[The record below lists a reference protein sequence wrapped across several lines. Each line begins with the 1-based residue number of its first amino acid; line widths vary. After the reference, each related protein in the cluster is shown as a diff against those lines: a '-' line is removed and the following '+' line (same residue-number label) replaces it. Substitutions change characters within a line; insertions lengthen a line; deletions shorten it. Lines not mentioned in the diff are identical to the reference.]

1 MNSPRFAPLV
11 LAALLSQ
18 GCATITS
25 TETQP
30 LSLTT
35 EAADGA
41 QLEKAS
47 CTLRNDKGSWTVQS
61 PGFVPVHRSAED
73 LLVECRK
80 EGYADGVLRAVSR
93 AAAGMFGN
101 IIFGGV
107 IGAAIDHSKGTGYN
121 YPSRLPVRMGA
132 SVMIDRR
139 DEPDTA
145 AGSDAGAAGLN
156 SGSSAV
162 GGTAQSGERVG
173 R

>member
-1 MNSPRFAPLV
+1 MSYGKLV
-11 LAALLSQ
+11 SGALALSLAQ

-25 TETQP
+25 SELQP

-80 EGYADGVLRAVSR
+80 EGHPEGVLRAVSR

-132 SVMIDRR
+132 SVTIDQR
-139 DEPDTA
+139 DEPDTPA
-145 AGSDAGAAGLN
+145 ASDAGAAGLN
-156 SGSSAV
+156 SRSSAV

>member
-1 MNSPRFAPLV
+1 MSCGKLASGALAV
-11 LAALLSQ
+11 LLAQ

-25 TETQP
+25 TEMQP

-47 CTLRNDKGSWTVQS
+47 CTLRNDKGSWTLQS

-101 IIFGGV
+101 ILFGGV
-107 IGAAIDHSKGTGYN
+107 IGAVIDHSKGTGYN

-132 SVMIDRR
+132 SVVVDRN
-139 DEPDTA
+139 DEQDSQA
-145 AGSDAGAAGLN
+145 RIDAGAAGLN
-156 SGSSAV
+156 STSSAV

>member
-1 MNSPRFAPLV
+1 MTYGKLV
-11 LAALLSQ
+11 SAALALSLAQ

-25 TETQP
+25 SEMQP

-73 LLVECRK
+73 LLVECSK
-80 EGYADGVLRAVSR
+80 EGHADGVLRAVSR

-107 IGAAIDHSKGTGYN
+107 IGAVIDHSRGTGYD
-121 YPSRLPVRMGA
+121 YPSKLPVRMGA
-132 SVMIDRR
+132 SVRVDQR
-139 DEPDTA
+139 DEPDPR

-156 SGSSAV
+156 SRSSAV

>member
-1 MNSPRFAPLV
+1 MNSKRLV
-11 LAALLSQ
+11 PCALAALLAQ

-25 TETQP
+25 TEMQP

-35 EAADGA
+35 AAADGT

-47 CTLRNDKGSWTVQS
+47 CTLRNDKGSWTAQS

-73 LLVECRK
+73 LLVECKK
-80 EGYADGVLRAVSR
+80 EGHADGVLRAVSR
-93 AAAGMFGN
+93 AAAGLFGN

-107 IGAAIDHSKGTGYN
+107 IGAVIDHSKGTGYD

-132 SVMIDRR
+132 SVVVDGWE
-139 DEPDTA
+139 DADAP
-145 AGSDAGAAGLN
+145 AGSGAAAAGLN
-156 SGSSAV
+156 SGSSAG
-162 GGTAQSGERVG
+162 GGTAHSGERVG